1 MEMKN
6 ISCFIATI
14 LLAVSLSAQNIDEK
28 FLVQMLSNRNETKAA
43 ANDSLLLSFYNHSDS
58 AARVHFLNL
67 LDGQTNSSD
76 IYTAARSL
84 AWKGMVIC
92 RPPFPNSDASKFM
105 EQAVSRAVESNN
117 DYLMV
122 QCFEIYAYYCMS
134 ASKPEKALFYFLKS
148 AELRKK
154 QGDRFLYAKNLELFG
169 TIGDLL
175 FKMREY
181 QQSIQY
187 LLLAHKLLPS
197 GAVIFPGNLNT
208 LGLCYL
214 RLHQYDS
221 ALYWFNKGLD
231 NATKTSDSVW
241 TGITKGNIGAL
252 YFEQKQDEKALPLL
266 WSDYNACLNIEMN
279 NAGNTLHRIALIYLR
294 QHKTDSALLLARKAL
309 HIVSS
314 ATVQNVA
321 FVQNANYALS
331 EVFKKMGNTDS
342 AFYYADIYHSIKD
355 SIDLSVAGSRAIDV
369 QNRLDFEKN
378 SNRIKTLLD
387 ERKSEKTKRN
397 LLFAGIILL
406 LVAGWFYFRMQRQRF
421 QIRQQALLHQNQL
434 AAAEIKNASE
444 KLETFTQN
452 IIKKNELI
460 EKLQQQLQQQNIQ
473 VNEELL
479 NQSIL
484 TESDWLRFKDMFEN
498 ANPGFIKHLQSIAP
512 DITTAE
518 IRFAALTWLKL
529 GNKHIASMLGIGT
542 DAVRKTKSRLRQRLQ
557 LDADTELEDFINA
570 IRI

>member
-1 MEMKN
+1 MKN

-14 LLAVSLSAQNIDEK
+14 LLAGSLFAQHIDEK
-28 FLVQMLSNRNETKAA
+28 FLLQILSNRNETKAA
-43 ANDSLLLSFYNHSDS
+43 VNDSLLLSFYNHSDS
-58 AARVHFLNL
+58 ATRIQFLDF
-67 LDGQTNSSD
+67 LDQQTGSSD

-84 AWKGMVIC
+84 AWKGLVIY
-92 RPPFPNSDASKFM
+92 RSPFSNSDAGKFM
-105 EQAVSRAVESNN
+105 EQAVSRAVESND

-122 QCFEIYAYYCMS
+122 QSFEIYAYYCMS

-154 QGDRFLYAKNLELFG
+154 QGDRFFYSKNLELFA

-175 FKMREY
+175 FKMQEY

-187 LLLAHKLLPS
+187 LLLAHKLLPI
-197 GAVIFPGNLNT
+197 GAAIFPGSLNT
-208 LGLCYL
+208 LGLNYL

-221 ALYWFNKGLD
+221 ALYWFNKSLD
-231 NATKTSDSVW
+231 NASINGDSVW
-241 TGITKGNIGAL
+241 TGIIKGNIGAV

-266 WSDYNACLNIEMN
+266 WSDYKTCLNIEMN

-294 QHKTDSALLLARKAL
+294 QHKTDSALSLARKAL

-314 ATVQNVA
+314 GTIYNAA

-342 AFYYADIYHSIKD
+342 AFYYADIYHTIKD
-355 SIDLSVAGSRAIDV
+355 SIDRSVAGSRAMDV

-387 ERKSEKTKRN
+387 ERKSENTKRN

-406 LVAGWFYFRMQRQRF
+406 LVSGWFYFRMQRQRF
-421 QIRQQALLHQNQL
+421 HIRQQTLLHQNEI
-434 AAAEIKNASE
+434 AAAEIKNAAE
-444 KLETFTQN
+444 KLEAFTQN
-452 IIKKNELI
+452 TIKKNELI

-473 VNEELL
+473 VNEDLL

-484 TESDWLRFKDMFEN
+484 TENDWLRFKDMFEN

-557 LDADTELEDFINA
+557 LDADTELDDFINA
-570 IRI
+570 IKI